1 VFSPVVEDQWMT
13 VSVELYHR
21 YGPAL
26 RRKCERMLH
35 NPQDAEDVVQEV
47 FAGVVHRNNENIE
60 LSYLYRAVTSRV
72 INLIRDRSRRN
83 SLLDRNFEV
92 LRPLEPGLVDGVVSR
107 QMLERLLVQLDRER
121 AEILIYRYYDD
132 LTQDEISTL
141 TGLSRKTVGKRL
153 AEIRLS
159 LQALE
164 GA

>member
-1 VFSPVVEDQWMT
+1 MT

-35 NPQDAEDVVQEV
+35 NSQDAEDVVQEV
-47 FAGVVHRNNENIE
+47 FAGMVHRDNERIE
-60 LSYLYRAVTSRV
+60 LSYLYRAVTTRV
-72 INLIRDRSRRN
+72 INLIRDRNRRG
-83 SLLDRNFEV
+83 SLLERNREV
-92 LRPLEPGLVDGVVSR
+92 LRPPEPGLTEGLVSR
-107 QMLERLLVQLDRER
+107 QMLERLLAQLDSER
-121 AEILIYRYYDD
+121 AEILVYRYYDD

-153 AEIRLS
+153 GEIRQS
-159 LQALE
+159 LMALE

>member
-1 VFSPVVEDQWMT
+1 MT

-35 NPQDAEDVVQEV
+35 NSQDAEDVVQEV
-47 FAGVVHRNNENIE
+47 FAGMVHRDNERIE
-60 LSYLYRAVTSRV
+60 LSYLYRAVTTRV
-72 INLIRDRSRRN
+72 INLIRDRNRRG
-83 SLLDRNFEV
+83 SLLERNREV
-92 LRPLEPGLVDGVVSR
+92 LRPPEPGLTEGLVSR
-107 QMLERLLVQLDRER
+107 QMLERLLAQLDSER

-153 AEIRLS
+153 GEIRQS
-159 LQALE
+159 LMALE